1 MQKTHNATS
10 VRYNAAIA
18 AFNALKMR
26 YADATRRENG
36 IIKAGK
42 KLHTLSARSPHPQN
56 HWRTRLASLF
66 CADKKREKHGTF
78 WVHSNARTHD
88 AHMREGGAEE
98 QHRQR
103 SLSPNVTECHRKFSN
118 SAADLTHRSAP
129 ERTRTHPTEH
139 GNQAEDAEKMQ
150 HPAAATGT
158 GHPL

>member
-18 AFNALKMR
+18 AFNALKLR

-42 KLHTLSARSPHPQN
+42 KLHTLSARSPHPQS

-66 CADKKREKHGTF
+66 RADKKREKMVTF

-88 AHMREGGAEE
+88 AHMREGE
-98 QHRQR
+98 QQR
-103 SLSPNVTECHRKFSN
+103 S
-118 SAADLTHRSAP
+118 RSDAP
-129 ERTRTHPTEH
+129 QRTRTHP
-139 GNQAEDAEKMQ
+139 NAPQ
-150 HPAAATGT
+150 HTRQSMATGRRMWKKCSIPQRQQAQ
-158 GHPL
+158 GIPFDGCGKNPPKSAQK